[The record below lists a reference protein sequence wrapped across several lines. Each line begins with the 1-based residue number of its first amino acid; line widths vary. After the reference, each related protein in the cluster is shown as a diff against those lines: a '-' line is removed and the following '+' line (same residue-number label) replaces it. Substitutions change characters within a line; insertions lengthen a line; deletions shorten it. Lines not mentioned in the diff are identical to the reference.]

1 MRIDR
6 KNLPKILR
14 LTAEQAF
21 TGDFPGLRVLTRR
34 YLLSSDVVHE
44 HDFFELILVRG
55 GAGIHVSEQKERNL
69 SRGDVLLIRPGELHC
84 YRELHYLDI
93 VNLLYLPEYLPVPLD
108 RLREMPGYAL
118 FFEAAG
124 RNAAAFGF
132 DPELHLSAPELEKA
146 ERLLE
151 EMQREEEQKESGYP
165 FAMTA
170 LFIQLLLLLS
180 RICGR
185 NMEVPDGGL
194 LISRLLRKELPP
206 DCSVEELA
214 RENGMFVRTLE
225 RLFRKNLGCTPLAYL
240 TELRLTRSAE
250 LLNTTEL
257 PIVQVAGRAGFSD
270 TGYFIRFFRKKY
282 GLSPREFRRQCRT

>member
-1 MRIDR
+1 
-6 KNLPKILR
+6 
-14 LTAEQAF
+14 
-21 TGDFPGLRVLTRR
+21 
-34 YLLSSDVVHE
+34 
-44 HDFFELILVRG
+44 
-55 GAGIHVSEQKERNL
+55 
-69 SRGDVLLIRPGELHC
+69 
-84 YRELHYLDI
+84 
-93 VNLLYLPEYLPVPLD
+93 
-108 RLREMPGYAL
+108 EMPGYAL

-214 RENGMFVRTLE
+214 RENGMSVRTLE